1 MEKGLTY
8 TAVTTVTADNTA
20 AAVGSGDMDV
30 FATPV
35 MAALMEQ
42 ASMLAVAQELPEGST
57 TVGCELNIKHVRA
70 TPAGARVSAAATL
83 TDIDGR
89 RLTFAVQ
96 ACDERGPI
104 GEGTHIRVIVDRKR
118 FMEKALAE

>member
-8 TAVTTVTADNTA
+8 TAVTTVTSDNTA

-30 FATPV
+30 FATPA

-42 ASMLAVAQELPEGST
+42 ASLLCVAHELPEGTT
-57 TVGCELNIKHVRA
+57 TVGCELNITHVRA
-70 TPAGARVSAAATL
+70 TPAGARVTATAVL
-83 TDIDGR
+83 TGIYGR

-96 ACDERGPI
+96 ASDGRGII

-118 FMEKALAE
+118 FMEKVQEK